1 MRCLFRPEPAAFAL
15 SKFAAHAS
23 YNLTSFRD
31 SANGRFRYSYFAPAP
46 CSPPLGGSDGY
57 SAVRFTAAVKYGGRE
72 NRLSRRETGYMSGHP
87 RRAHHKLEW
96 ARKGQSGIKVLY
108 EHLPRSESSKV
119 IITQSRS
126 YYLLRACKS
135 RFPHPASIYG
145 RVRAMWSRSYYLLR
159 ACKSRFPRSASIY
172 GRARAMWSRS
182 YYLLRACKSRFPHSA
197 SIYGRVRAMWSRSY
211 HLLRG
216 RKASSRH
223 QLRYMVDGGPAAR
236 NQARI
241 ASEKHLPALNSC
253 LWLSAGSAPN
263 LE

>member
-1 MRCLFRPEPAAFAL
+1 MFFLFGRKERTKEKSFRSFSRKCILIQALYDRLYTGRYNAFLRCLFRPEPAAFAL

-46 CSPPLGGSDGY
+46 CSPPLGGSDEN

-72 NRLSRRETGYMSGHP
+72 NRLSRPETGYMSGHP

-119 IITQSRS
+119 IITQ
-126 YYLLRACKS
+126 
-135 RFPHPASIYG
+135 
-145 RVRAMWSRSYYLLR
+145 
-159 ACKSRFPRSASIY
+159 
-172 GRARAMWSRS
+172 SRS

>member
-72 NRLSRRETGYMSGHP
+72 NRLSRPETGYMSGHP

-108 EHLPRSESSKV
+108 EHFPRSESSKV

-145 RVRAMWSRSYYLLR
+145 RVRAMWSRSYY
-159 ACKSRFPRSASIY
+159 
-172 GRARAMWSRS
+172 
-182 YYLLRACKSRFPHSA
+182 
-197 SIYGRVRAMWSRSY
+197 
-211 HLLRG
+211 LLRG

>member
-31 SANGRFRYSYFAPAP
+31 SANGRFRYSHFAPAP

-72 NRLSRRETGYMSGHP
+72 NQLSRRETGYMSGHP

-135 RFPHPASIYG
+135 RFPRSASIYG

-159 ACKSRFPRSASIY
+159 VCKAASRTR
-172 GRARAMWSRS
+172 
-182 YYLLRACKSRFPHSA
+182 
-197 SIYGRVRAMWSRSY
+197 
-211 HLLRG
+211 
-216 RKASSRH
+216 
-223 QLRYMVDGGPAAR
+223 LRYMVECGQCGAAHTTCCEAVR
-236 NQARI
+236 
-241 ASEKHLPALNSC
+241 HLPAINSDI
-253 LWLSAGSAPN
+253 WLMAGQQPVTKPKSRQKNIFPR
-263 LE
+263 LTLVYG

>member
-1 MRCLFRPEPAAFAL
+1 MRSCAACFAQSQRHL
-15 SKFAAHAS
+15 LLAWFMAHAS
-23 YNLTSFRD
+23 YNLYSFRD

-72 NRLSRRETGYMSGHP
+72 NRLSRPETSYMSGHP

-96 ARKGQSGIKVLY
+96 ARKWQSGIKVLY
-108 EHLPRSESSKV
+108 EQVPRSESSKV
-119 IITQSRS
+119 IISQSRS
-126 YYLLRACKS
+126 YYLLRVCKS
-135 RFPHPASIYG
+135 S
-145 RVRAMWSRSYYLLR
+145 
-159 ACKSRFPRSASIY
+159 FPR
-172 GRARAMWSRS
+172 
-182 YYLLRACKSRFPHSA
+182 SA
-197 SIYGRVRAMWSRSY
+197 SIYGRVRAMRSRSY

-223 QLRYMVDGGPAAR
+223 QLQYMVDGGPAAR

-241 ASEKHLPALNSC
+241 ASEKHLPALNSR